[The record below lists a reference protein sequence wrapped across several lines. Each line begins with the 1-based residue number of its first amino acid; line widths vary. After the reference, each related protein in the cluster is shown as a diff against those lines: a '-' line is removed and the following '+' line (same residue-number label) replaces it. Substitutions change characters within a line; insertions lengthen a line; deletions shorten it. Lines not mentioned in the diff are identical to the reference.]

1 MVANTTVKF
10 SPGRNI
16 ALKVPPHQFDA
27 TVRFY
32 RDVLGFEQLSEHAPA
47 IVFKFGHNNL
57 WIDRVSTVS
66 QAELWLEVLTNDLV
80 AASAHL
86 QAADVVRCDDI
97 EPLPADLR
105 GFWISSPA
113 AIVHLVEEQRSL

>member
-1 MVANTTVKF
+1 MMVNSTVKF
-10 SPGRNI
+10 SAGANI

-32 RDVLGFEQLSEHAPA
+32 RDVLGFEQLGEHAPA
-47 IVFKFGHNNL
+47 VVFKFGLNNL
-57 WIDRVSTVS
+57 WIDRVPTVS

-80 AASAHL
+80 GAAAHL
-86 QAADVVRCDDI
+86 QAADIVRCDEI

-113 AIVHLVEEQRSL
+113 AIVHMVEEQRSL